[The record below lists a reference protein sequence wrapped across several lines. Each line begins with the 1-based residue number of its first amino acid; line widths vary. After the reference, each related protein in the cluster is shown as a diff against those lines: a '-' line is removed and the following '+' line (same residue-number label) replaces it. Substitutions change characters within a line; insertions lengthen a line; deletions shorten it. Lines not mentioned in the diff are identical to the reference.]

1 MQECATGKF
10 HDGPQALLREH
21 ARTIVNN
28 EAVTP
33 ADSTSA
39 AYCNVWDFGPLRWQL
54 SNKYYTDCR
63 NGWKGRDVNSW
74 ALFGRGGL
82 KGVKP
87 AEMPVMQPTQ
97 FEFVLNLKTAN
108 ALGLAIPPSL
118 FARADEV
125 IE

>member
-1 MQECATGKF
+1 MQECAAGKF

-39 AYCNVWDFGPLRWQL
+39 AYCNVWDFGTLRWQL

-74 ALFGRGGL
+74 ALFGRGAGG
-82 KGVKP
+82 KQMSVHESR
-87 AEMPVMQPTQ
+87 AEV
-97 FEFVLNLKTAN
+97 
-108 ALGLAIPPSL
+108 ALQGRR
-118 FARADEV
+118 FRF
-125 IE
+125 

>member
-1 MQECATGKF
+1 
-10 HDGPQALLREH
+10 LLREH

-39 AYCNVWDFGPLRWQL
+39 AYCNVWDFGTLRWQL

-74 ALFGRGGL
+74 ALFGRGARG
-82 KGVKP
+82 KQMSAHESR
-87 AEMPVMQPTQ
+87 AEV
-97 FEFVLNLKTAN
+97 
-108 ALGLAIPPSL
+108 ALQGRRCP
-118 FARADEV
+118 F
-125 IE
+125 